1 LEFKPSEIAAAVA
14 MNVMG
19 EAQTVDTGEA
29 ISVLIQHV
37 EKVRMVVQ
45 TNIIYTN
52 DGFYFVILGSF
63 LVYHL
68 FCNQ

>member
-19 EAQTVDTGEA
+19 ETQTVDTGKA

-37 EKVRMVVQ
+37 EKVTMVVQ
-45 TNIIYTN
+45 TKHHTKT
-52 DGFYFVILGSF
+52 
-63 LVYHL
+63 
-68 FCNQ
+68 